1 MQYEFTQRW
10 TKEDYIAFTM
20 NHMVTSIFKV
30 SNLILFGGSIGYLLV
45 TPFFTGEYTFFY
57 LGIGIFLF
65 LVLFLMFTKKNA
77 GKAYEKNKEKM
88 FVNYRLDENGLT
100 YLNVEGELTKH
111 WNEFYSIKETEDYF
125 FIYFNKHNGMLL
137 AKRDFSSEVTRFVVA
152 KCNEHM
158 VDKRKIKFLEV
169 Q

>member
-1 MQYEFTQRW
+1 
-10 TKEDYIAFTM
+10 
-20 NHMVTSIFKV
+20 
-30 SNLILFGGSIGYLLV
+30 
-45 TPFFTGEYTFFY
+45 
-57 LGIGIFLF
+57 
-65 LVLFLMFTKKNA
+65 MFTRKNA

-137 AKRDFSSEVTRFVVA
+137 AKRDFSSEVIRFVVD